1 MLTSDLTSLVPPQFS
16 PWLQVRKLAPFI
28 YHLSSIMN
36 GNYAK
41 KKKPNLPLQND
52 AGNAAYHI
60 NDAENESHLAT
71 RQNES
76 ESKQIDKGAGFAYS
90 ARKSV
95 QNSNY

>member
-1 MLTSDLTSLVPPQFS
+1 MTQEERRR
-16 PWLQVRKLAPFI
+16 RKKEIL
-28 YHLSSIMN
+28 YTNTRSKSGNTERQLSEEKNETYLCKITRETH
-36 GNYAK
+36 
-41 KKKPNLPLQND
+41 
-52 AGNAAYHI
+52 HI